1 MNRTLVFLTPLGEKM
16 AKQKINWPNEAELK
30 ATSKKLSKAKG
41 SAGLPPN
48 ADPLD
53 RTKYALCGEFV
64 KYCLAHNISQRD
76 IAARLDVSESRISE
90 IVRYRIDKLTVDRL
104 IKYLGKLNPKF
115 KLHVAS

>member
-1 MNRTLVFLTPLGEKM
+1 M
-16 AKQKINWPNEAELK
+16 AKQKTNWPDQTELK
-30 ATSKKLSKAKG
+30 AINKKLAKAKG
-41 SAGLPPN
+41 SAGLSPN

-76 IAARLDVSESRISE
+76 IATQLDVSESRISE

-115 KLHVAS
+115 KLYVAS